1 MSAFA
6 SVARQIHFI
15 KIISSSSYI
24 ALLFGQG
31 GVSDFAYLRKVTTFV
46 VLVSFA
52 LSKILLRMRGG
63 AVGSSLG
70 S

>member
-31 GVSDFAYLRKVTTFV
+31 CVSDFAYLRKVTTFV
-46 VLVSFA
+46 VLIGFVISTISLEDA
-52 LSKILLRMRGG
+52 GW
-63 AVGSSLG
+63 SSW
-70 S
+70 